1 MKFMSRRRHTATET
15 DETDI
20 DITPMLDIVF
30 IMLIFFIVTT
40 SFVKESGVSVSRPS
54 AETAAQLKGSNILV
68 AIRPNGEVW
77 IDRRAIDVR
86 AVRANIERLKAENPE
101 GSVIIQ
107 ADEYSNT
114 GLLVRVMDQV
124 RLAGIS
130 NISISAE
137 MSGS

>member
-1 MKFMSRRRHTATET
+1 MSRRRHTVT
-15 DETDI
+15 DGDESDI

-40 SFVKESGVSVSRPS
+40 SFVKESGVTVSRPS
-54 AETAAQLKGSNILV
+54 AETAEQKKGSNILV
-68 AIRPNGEVW
+68 AIRPNGEIW

-114 GLLVRVMDQV
+114 GLLVKVMDQV

-137 MSGS
+137 TAGS